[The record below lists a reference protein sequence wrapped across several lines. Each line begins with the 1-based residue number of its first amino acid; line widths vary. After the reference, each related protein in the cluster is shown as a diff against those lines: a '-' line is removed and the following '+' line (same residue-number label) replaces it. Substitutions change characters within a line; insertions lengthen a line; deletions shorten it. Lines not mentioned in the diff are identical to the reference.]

1 MASSQGSQRR
11 ISHIRAMLRRIS
23 ITNYLL
29 IDGLELDLRKGFTT
43 ITGET
48 GSGKSIL
55 IGALGLAMG
64 ERADA
69 GIARDPGKR
78 CVIELEVEAKK
89 LGLEGWCE
97 QNQVAWESPMI
108 LRRQLDPGGRSRA
121 FVNDTPVRLE
131 QLRELG
137 ERLVHVHSQHHT
149 LLLNDTGFQL
159 GLVDHFAGLNDDVRG
174 FGERYAAWKKLRGEL
189 DAMREEEARSQSEL
203 DYLRFQLEELETA
216 QLVTDEQPGLEQA
229 LARAENA
236 GELISALQALESGIS
251 GDEGILAPLSRL
263 RQLLAKPAKLDA
275 SIGGLNERLGSVA
288 IELKDIADEA
298 ERQSAHLSIDPKEAE
313 RLQERLDLLIRLQ
326 QKHRVRDTEGL
337 IALRDDLRQRTRH
350 IGSLSER
357 IETLEGEER
366 TLFGDLEK
374 RAQRVSATRV
384 KALSP
389 LSGQVTEQLQ
399 ELGMPHAQFVF
410 DHKTVEIGP
419 NGIDQVRA
427 LFTANKDRSPAPL
440 DKVASG
446 GELSRVMLA
455 LISLAAESKSLP
467 TVIFDEIDTGVSGE
481 TANRVGALM
490 ARMAKDR
497 QVIAITHLPQIA
509 SKADTHLLVSKDH
522 EAEQVTTS
530 IRPLLAEERVNAL
543 AQMLSGKKTSKAAV
557 ENARELLKGR

>member
-1 MASSQGSQRR
+1 
-11 ISHIRAMLRRIS
+11 MLKRIS
-23 ITNYLL
+23 IRNYLL
-29 IDGLELDLRKGFTT
+29 IDELELDLRKGFST

-69 GIARDPGKR
+69 GVARDASKR
-78 CVIELEVEAKK
+78 CVIELEVDVKK
-89 LGLEGWCE
+89 LALEPWCE
-97 QNQVAWESPMI
+97 QNGVTHESPML

-121 FVNDTPVRLE
+121 FINDTPVRLE

-149 LLLNDTGFQL
+149 LLLNNANFQL
-159 GLVDHFAGLNDDVRG
+159 GLVDHVARLGADVDDYR
-174 FGERYAAWKKLRGEL
+174 ERHSAWKERRGEL
-189 DAMREEEARSQSEL
+189 NALREEEARSQSEFDFL
-203 DYLRFQLEELETA
+203 KFQLEELDAA
-216 QLVTDEQPGLEQA
+216 QLVTDEQPDLERA

-236 GELISALQALESGIS
+236 EELVQGLQALEQGMSGE
-251 GDEGILAPLSRL
+251 EGILAPLNQL
-263 RQLLAKPAKLDA
+263 RQVVARLGKLDA
-275 SIGGLNERLGSVA
+275 SVNALGERLSSVA

-298 ERQSAHLSIDPKEAE
+298 DRLSTQVSIDPKEAE
-313 RLQERLDLLIRLQ
+313 RLRERLDTLIRLQ
-326 QKHRVRDTEGL
+326 QKHRVRDVEAL
-337 IALRDDLRQRTRH
+337 IALRDDLRQRTAR
-350 IGSLSER
+350 INSLGER
-357 IETLEGEER
+357 ISAMEGEER
-366 TLFGDLEK
+366 ALFADVEA
-374 RAQRVSATRV
+374 RAERISARRM
-384 KALSP
+384 KAMVP
-389 LSGQVTEQLQ
+389 LAEEVTGQLRD
-399 ELGMPHAQFVF
+399 LGMPHAHFVF
-410 DHKTVEIGP
+410 EHRLEAISA
-419 NGIDQVRA
+419 NGTDSVRA

-455 LISLAAESKSLP
+455 LISLAAESKALP

-490 ARMAKDR
+490 ARMARDR

-522 EAEQVTTS
+522 EAEEVTTS
-530 IRPLLAEERVNAL
+530 IRPLLAEERVSAL
-543 AQMLSGKKTSKAAV
+543 AEMLSGKKTTKAAV

>member
-1 MASSQGSQRR
+1 
-11 ISHIRAMLRRIS
+11 MLKRIS
-23 ITNYLL
+23 IRNYLL
-29 IDGLELDLRKGFTT
+29 IDELELDLRKGFTT

-69 GIARDPGKR
+69 GIARDAGKR
-78 CVIELEVEAKK
+78 CVIELEVDVKK
-89 LGLEGWCE
+89 LGLERWCE
-97 QNQVAWESPMI
+97 QNEVPHESPMI

-137 ERLVHVHSQHHT
+137 EYLVHVHSQHHT
-149 LLLNDTGFQL
+149 LLLNDPAFQL
-159 GLVDHFAGLNDDVRG
+159 GLIDHYAGLNADLHAYT
-174 FGERYAAWKKLRGEL
+174 ERYSAWKTLRREL
-189 DAMREEEARSQSEL
+189 DEMREEETRSQSEL
-203 DYLRFQLEELETA
+203 DYLKFQLEELEAA
-216 QLVTDEQPGLEQA
+216 QLVADEQPGLEQA

-236 GELISALQALESGIS
+236 GELISAFQAIEQGII
-251 GDEGILAPLSRL
+251 GDDGILTPLAHL
-263 RQLLAKPAKLDA
+263 RQLLTKAAKLDA
-275 SIGGLNERLGSVA
+275 SVGTLNDRLNSVS

-298 ERQSAHLSIDPKEAE
+298 ERHSAHVSIDPKEAE
-313 RLQERLDLLIRLQ
+313 RLRERLDTLIRLQ
-326 QKHRVRDTEGL
+326 QKHRVRDMEGL

-350 IGSLSER
+350 IGSLTER
-357 IETLEGEER
+357 IAALEGEER
-366 TLFGDLEK
+366 AIFTNAEK
-374 RAQRVSATRV
+374 HAQRISGARQ
-384 KALSP
+384 KALKP
-389 LSGQVTEQLQ
+389 LSGQVTEQLRD
-399 ELGMPHAQFVF
+399 LGMPHAHFVF
-410 DHKTVEIGP
+410 DHKLVDIGP
-419 NGIDQVRA
+419 NGMDQVRA

-455 LISLAAESKSLP
+455 LISLAAESKALP

-522 EAEQVTTS
+522 EAKEVTTN
-530 IRPLLAEERVNAL
+530 IRPLLAEERVEAL
-543 AQMLSGKKTSKAAV
+543 AQMLSGKKTTKAAV

>member
-1 MASSQGSQRR
+1 
-11 ISHIRAMLRRIS
+11 MLRRIS

-29 IDGLELDLRKGFTT
+29 IEELELDLRKGFTT

-64 ERADA
+64 ERADS
-69 GIARDPGKR
+69 GVARDAAKR
-78 CVIELEVEAKK
+78 CVIELEVDVKR
-89 LGLEGWCE
+89 LGLEPWCQ
-97 QNQVAWESPMI
+97 QNEIAYESPML
-108 LRRQLDPGGRSRA
+108 LRRQLDPGGRSRS

-137 ERLVHVHSQHHT
+137 ERLVHIHSQHHT
-149 LLLNDTGFQL
+149 LLLNDASFQL
-159 GLVDHFAGLNDDVRG
+159 GLIDHVAGTGKDVAV
-174 FGERYAAWKKLRGEL
+174 FEERFVSWKKSRAEL
-189 DAMREEEARSQSEL
+189 DALRSEEARSQSEL

-216 QLVTDEQPGLEQA
+216 RLVPDEQSDLERS

-236 GELISALQALESGIS
+236 EELIAALNSTEAGIT
-251 GDEGILAPLSRL
+251 GEDGVLGPLNQL
-263 RQLLAKPAKLDA
+263 KQLLAKTSRVDTSVQTLA
-275 SIGGLNERLGSVA
+275 ERLTSVG

-298 ERQSAHLSIDPKEAE
+298 ERLAAHVNVDPKEAE
-313 RLQERLDLLIRLQ
+313 RLRERLDLLLRLQ
-326 QKHRVRDTEGL
+326 QKHRVTHVAAL
-337 IALRDDLRQRTRH
+337 IALRDELRERTRH

-357 IETLEGEER
+357 IQALEGEER
-366 TLFGDLEK
+366 AAHAELELHAK
-374 RAQRVSATRV
+374 RISAARV
-384 KALSP
+384 KAMKP
-389 LSGQVTEQLQ
+389 LAEQVTEQLKD
-399 ELGMPHAQFVF
+399 LGMPHAHFVF
-410 DHKTVEIGP
+410 EHRTETIGAH
-419 NGIDQVRA
+419 GIDAARA
-427 LFTANKDRSPAPL
+427 LFTANKDRSPSPL

-455 LISLAAESKSLP
+455 LIGLAAESKSLP

-522 EAEQVTTS
+522 EAEEVTTS
-530 IRPLLAEERVNAL
+530 IRPLMAEERVNAL
-543 AQMLSGKKTSKAAV
+543 AEMLSGKKTTKAAV
-557 ENARELLKGR
+557 ENARELLKQR

>member
-1 MASSQGSQRR
+1 MTSP
-11 ISHIRAMLRRIS
+11 MLRRIS
-23 ITNYLL
+23 ISNYLL
-29 IDGLELDLRKGFTT
+29 IDSLELDLRKGFTT

-55 IGALGLAMG
+55 IGALALAMG

-69 GIARDPGKR
+69 GMSRDAGKR
-78 CVIELEVEAKK
+78 CVIELEVDVRK

-97 QNQVAWESPMI
+97 QHEVAYESPML

-137 ERLVHVHSQHHT
+137 EKLVHVHSQHHT
-149 LLLNDTGFQL
+149 LLLNDATFQL
-159 GLVDHFAGLNDDVRG
+159 GLVDHFAKLDTELTGYLDH
-174 FGERYAAWKKLRGEL
+174 YSAWKKLRTQL
-189 DAMREEEARSQSEL
+189 DTMREEEARSQSEL
-203 DYLRFQLEELETA
+203 DYLRFQLEELEVA
-216 QLVTDEQPGLEQA
+216 QLVADEQPGLEQA
-229 LARAENA
+229 LARADNA
-236 GELISALQALESGIS
+236 GELISALTSIEQGIN
-251 GDEGILAPLSRL
+251 GDEGALAPLAHL
-263 RQLLAKPAKLDA
+263 RQVLAKAARLDA
-275 SIGGLNERLGSVA
+275 SVGVLNERLNSVS
-288 IELKDIADEA
+288 IELKDIANEA
-298 ERQSAHLSIDPKEAE
+298 ERQSTHVSIDPKEAE
-313 RLQERLDLLIRLQ
+313 RLRERLDTLIRLQ

-337 IALRDDLRQRTRH
+337 IALRDDLRERTRH
-350 IGSLSER
+350 IGSLTER
-357 IETLEGEER
+357 VAALEGEER
-366 TLFGDLEK
+366 TLFVDVEQ
-374 RAQRVSATRV
+374 RAERISSARV
-384 KALSP
+384 KALKP
-389 LSGQVTEQLQ
+389 LSAQVTDQLQ

-410 DHKTVEIGP
+410 DHKVMEIGP

-427 LFTANKDRSPAPL
+427 LLTANKDRSPAPL

-455 LISLAAESKSLP
+455 LISLAAESRSLP

-522 EAEQVTTS
+522 EAEEVTTS
-530 IRPLLAEERVNAL
+530 IRPLLAEERVEAL
-543 AQMLSGKKTSKAAV
+543 AQMLSGKKTTKAAV
-557 ENARELLKGR
+557 ENARELLKGK